1 MKNVVIAIVVLMC
14 SQAFGLSFMG
24 PATTE
29 LNQGQSSFGFDYTF
43 SKMDVEANWLGV
55 SWTEE
60 IETNMLFGQ
69 YSYGLTDDWEGYLRL
84 GFADVEADDFDGS
97 AEFAY
102 GFGTKF
108 TFAKQDTIS
117 WGALFQIGW
126 FEGDD
131 TFSGFI
137 PGVGFV
143 TADQEIEAYEI
154 QIAVGPTYE
163 AEGLKIYGGP
173 FFHFVDGD
181 YDVDIAGISIGT
193 IDIEEESIFGGY
205 VGISKD
211 LTDTS
216 NIGVEFQ
223 FTGDAQAI
231 GIRYVHRF

>member
-1 MKNVVIAIVVLMC
+1 MKKVVITIVVLMC

-29 LNQGQSSFGFDYTF
+29 LNQGQSNFGFDYTF
-43 SKMDVEANWLGV
+43 SEMDLELSWLGV

-60 IETNMLFGQ
+60 IETNMLFGK
-69 YSYGLTDDWEGYLRL
+69 YSYGITDDWEGYFLL
-84 GFADVEADDFDGS
+84 GFANVEADDFDSS

-102 GFGTKF
+102 GFGTKVNLGNYNGM
-108 TFAKQDTIS
+108 D
-117 WGALFQIGW
+117 WGALFQISW

-131 TFSGFI
+131 TFSGFV
-137 PGVGFV
+137 PGIGFI
-143 TADQEIEAYEI
+143 TADQEIKAYEI

-163 AEGLKIYGGP
+163 ANGLKIYGGP

-205 VGISKD
+205 IGISKD
-211 LTDTS
+211 LTENT

-223 FTGDAQAI
+223 YTGDAQAV
-231 GIRYVHRF
+231 GVRYVFRF